1 MAFQQPQ
8 HRPQASRQL
17 PTPQPDTQLDT
28 TAASNLQRKRTLDE
42 SEEWVLFSPQAPSV
56 TNRTHTTSTDRT
68 PRTAGLSRLSDFG
81 SLDTAARS
89 DQVGDRDDEDD
100 NITCQGT
107 EIEDDAELDSL
118 DDGLHAFHEP
128 SDYGGARQRL
138 DQSGGTVLPTH
149 DGLGTFQ
156 ASSNLVQNQ
165 LWQFERFNP
174 RRTKHRRRSS
184 VQRQL
189 DRMEDAEG
197 YSEENEKTRR
207 IEKWRI
213 EQSLALLEE
222 IERETRRM
230 RRMSR
235 ANIARSSTTS
245 VTSPS
250 EAESTTALE
259 VQPAPTQKDQPEE
272 QESFWT
278 RFTQRIIRDLMGIDE
293 SILSVIFGESLPEE
307 VMPTI
312 EDSTPPADTTMDV
325 QMEDEVDQSHEPWE
339 HRLLERIARELGVL
353 VHQLSEHPGAFST
366 YLRTQEAPSYAGLPS
381 VSSQA
386 ISEKPSE
393 TGNSPTTP
401 GGFTSISSPT
411 GASGNVYFPPT
422 VPQHHRST
430 SVAMYS
436 EASLWGIE
444 EEASDGEDEPLH
456 IPGVTDEAARLRR
469 EKAYWER
476 ELDVKMVFN
485 FLKKR
490 FSSRPTS
497 PEPVGARPRPFPPG
511 TLNTT
516 TNLGTST
523 APNLV
528 STDASHAGP
537 STPITSA
544 RRAAMIRQHHPLVGS
559 TSVAEASKSQR
570 RREQLLHLRQQQ
582 YGIPQHMRSGSGRF
596 SGSRSA
602 SVSVTSVASHST
614 KKSKRS
620 LSTGSRNRN
629 FWDGQASGAGSV
641 VGSASGVGVWGEA

>member
-17 PTPQPDTQLDT
+17 PTPLSDTHLDT
-28 TAASNLQRKRTLDE
+28 AAASNLQRKRTLDE

-89 DQVGDRDDEDD
+89 DQVGDRDDDDD

-107 EIEDDAELDSL
+107 EVEDDAELDSL

-128 SDYGGARQRL
+128 SEYGGVRQRL

-165 LWQFERFNP
+165 LWQFERYNP
-174 RRTKHRRRSS
+174 RRPKHRRRSS

-189 DRMEDAEG
+189 DRMEDVEG
-197 YSEENEKTRR
+197 YSEESEKTRR
-207 IEKWRI
+207 IEKWRV

-235 ANIARSSTTS
+235 ANVARSTTAS

-250 EAESTTALE
+250 EVAGPSSTPEVRQESNK
-259 VQPAPTQKDQPEE
+259 TQQPEE

-278 RFTQRIIRDLMGIDE
+278 RFTQKIIRDLMGIDE

-307 VMPTI
+307 AM
-312 EDSTPPADTTMDV
+312 EEASTPADTSMDV
-325 QMEDEVDQSHEPWE
+325 QMQDEADQSHEPWE

-353 VHQLSEHPGAFST
+353 VHQLSEHPGAFTT
-366 YLRTQEAPSYAGLPS
+366 YLRTQEMPSYAGLPNIS
-381 VSSQA
+381 AQSALEQA
-386 ISEKPSE
+386 SEG
-393 TGNSPTTP
+393 TAATTP
-401 GGFTSISSPT
+401 GGFTSVSSPAA
-411 GASGNVYFPPT
+411 ASANVYFPPT

-469 EKAYWER
+469 EKEYWER
-476 ELDVKMVFN
+476 ELDVKMVFK
-485 FLKKR
+485 FLKQR

-497 PEPVGARPRPFPPG
+497 PEPAGSRPRPLQPG

-516 TNLGTST
+516 NLGAST

-528 STDASHAGP
+528 SSSTTHAGP
-537 STPITSA
+537 STPLTSA

-559 TSVAEASKSQR
+559 SSVAEASKSLR

-602 SVSVTSVASHST
+602 SVSVTSVTSQST

-629 FWDGQASGAGSV
+629 FWDGQASAAGSV